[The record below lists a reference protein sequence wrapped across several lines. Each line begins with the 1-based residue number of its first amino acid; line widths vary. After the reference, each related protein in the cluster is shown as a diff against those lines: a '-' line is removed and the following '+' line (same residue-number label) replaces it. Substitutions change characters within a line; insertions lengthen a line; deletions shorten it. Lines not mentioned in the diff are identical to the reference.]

1 MSEPA
6 FHEDARWGDALVD
19 PSEPSLPGLK
29 ARFLVDHV
37 PSTGKLLDIGCGEG
51 KLLRT
56 LARERPGLALHGC
69 DIRVPQRAPDVFAFR
84 QVVSAALPYD
94 DGTFDAA
101 MLFDVLEHVPDPAAM
116 ILETARVLRPG
127 GVLVAFV
134 PVEGERFSF
143 YRLFRKIL
151 GDDVYVETKDHIQ
164 AFSHATIEGLVDRA
178 FSRDTTAYA
187 YHFAGHA
194 MDAAFFAAQKL
205 KSLRDFWWKKNTF
218 YVAEPTEQDAATGA
232 MNGVLRLAN
241 HVAYLES
248 RALAKVRATAA
259 GVLYAAKKR

>member
-1 MSEPA
+1 MTT
-6 FHEDARWGDALVD
+6 FHEEARWGDALVD
-19 PSEPSLPGLK
+19 PREPSLPGLK

-37 PSTGKLLDIGCGEG
+37 PAQGKLLDIGCGEG

-56 LARERPGLALHGC
+56 LARERPALALHGC
-69 DIRVPQRAPDVFAFR
+69 DIRVPQRTPTEFAFAE
-84 QVVSAALPYD
+84 VTSEALPYD

-101 MLFDVLEHVPDPAAM
+101 MLFDVLEHVPDPAGMLREA
-116 ILETARVLRPG
+116 ARVLAPG
-127 GVLVAFV
+127 GRLVAFV
-134 PVEGERFSF
+134 PVEGEALSF
-143 YRLFRKIL
+143 YRLFRAVL

-164 AFSHATIEGLVDRA
+164 AFSHAAIAKLVDRE

-218 YVAEPTEQDAATGA
+218 YVAAPADEGAGAGA
-232 MNGVLRLAN
+232 MNGALRLAN
-241 HVAYLES
+241 RLAFHES
-248 RALAKVRATAA
+248 RLLRDVRATSA
-259 GVLYAAKKR
+259 GLLVSATKR